1 METGGPIERAI
12 MGVVMKTKSIVMRGL
27 AALVLA
33 GCFIG
38 PAAASAY
45 DGLYVFGD
53 SLSDVG
59 NLYAQY
65 GQPVSP
71 PYSEGRFSN
80 GNLWIQDVAASLGL
94 GPVTPSYLGG
104 NDFAY
109 GGAQTGA
116 TDANQY
122 NNTPASM
129 FQQGLDLPSQLK
141 QFNAAV
147 TTPQANA
154 LYTLWI
160 GSNDL
165 DALLAEVAANTLP
178 ASDIPT
184 DIDQIIGNIAT
195 FVTGLANDGM
205 KNLLALDVTDLSKTP
220 ESIAAAAKTPDPAA
234 TLAGIQSVVATF
246 DTGLSTELATL
257 AQADQFSLTY
267 VDTFAPIDSIV
278 ADPTAYGLS
287 NVTSPCLTVAS
298 SKSPETVCSDPNQY
312 LFWDGLHPTAA
323 GHQLVADVVLE
334 QVPEP
339 GSIGLLAIGVTGLLL
354 IRRRRAGRSLPL

>member
-27 AALVLA
+27 AALILA

-71 PYSEGRFSN
+71 PYSEGRYSN

-122 NNTPASM
+122 NSTPASM

-141 QFNAAV
+141 QFNAQV

-165 DALLAEVAANTLP
+165 DALLAEVAANPLQTQE
-178 ASDIPT
+178 IPT
-184 DIDQIIGNIAT
+184 DIQQIIGNIAT

-220 ESIAAAAKTPDPAA
+220 ESIAAAKDNPV

-246 DTGLSTELATL
+246 DTDLSAELATL

-278 ADPTAYGLS
+278 ADPTAYGLT
-287 NVTSPCLTVAS
+287 NVTSPCLTAS
-298 SKSPETVCSDPNQY
+298 TTTSPATVCSDPNQY
-312 LFWDGLHPTAA
+312 LFWDELHPTAA

>member
-1 METGGPIERAI
+1 
-12 MGVVMKTKSIVMRGL
+12 MKTKSIVMRGL

-59 NLYAQY
+59 NLYTASK
-65 GQPVSP
+65 GTEPLSP

-94 GPVTPSYLGG
+94 GPVTPSLSRG

-109 GGAQTGA
+109 GGAQTGP
-116 TDANQY
+116 TLANKY
-122 NNTPASM
+122 NGTKASKI
-129 FQQGLDLPSQLK
+129 QKGLDLPSQLK
-141 QFNAAV
+141 QFNAQV
-147 TTPQANA
+147 KKPKANA

-165 DALLAEVAANTLP
+165 DALLDAVIAKSIAPADISKDLKEVLAN
-178 ASDIPT
+178 
-184 DIDQIIGNIAT
+184 IGT
-195 FVTGLANDGM
+195 FVTGLAKDGM

-220 ESIAAAAKTPDPAA
+220 DAIAIADKTSNSTA
-234 TLAGIQSVVATF
+234 TLKEIQSVVATF
-246 DTGLSTELATL
+246 DTGLSAELATL
-257 AQADQFSLTY
+257 AQTDQFSLTY

-278 ADPTAYGLS
+278 ADPTAYGLT
-287 NVTSPCLTVAS
+287 NVISPCLTVAS
-298 SKSPETVCSDPNQY
+298 SKSPATVCSDPNQY